1 MSMHQDTAST
11 CLRAQVA
18 LDLLGR
24 SRCAEVLLA
33 LLDGLERYGAIRE
46 RCTGISDAVLSAR
59 LRELCQHGLSERTG
73 QGRSARYRPT
83 QACNDVRPV
92 LEALDHLVERHPD
105 IFLRDSSVPSI
116 QKGHA

>member
-1 MSMHQDTAST
+1 MSMHQDATSA
-11 CLRAQVA
+11 CLRAQTA

-33 LLDGLERYGAIRE
+33 LLEGLDRYGAIRE
-46 RCTGISDAVLSAR
+46 RCSGISDAVLSAR

-73 QGRSARYRPT
+73 EGRSARYRPT

-92 LEALDHLVERHPD
+92 LVALDQLVERHPD
-105 IFLRDSSVPSI
+105 IFLRDPSAPAI